1 MLNKKLIIV
10 FLVLTFVVI
19 IFAEQPIK
27 NTQVTVYN
35 NNLGLI
41 RQIRTLDLKK
51 GMSEIRIEGV
61 SAKID
66 PTSVHLIFPKQA
78 KKVEILEQN
87 FLYDLVSSHKIFEKY
102 TGETITYRLENG
114 NEITGQLLNVD
125 GSKLILKL
133 PEGGIRIASTKTI
146 LDYEFPSLP
155 EGLILK
161 PTLQWLLDSKYKG
174 NTDAELSYL
183 TEGMSWHAEYVMI
196 LEENERDFS
205 LSSWVSL
212 DNNSGATY
220 ENAKLKLVAGTIH
233 RAPVRRRALME
244 RETRAAPLLA
254 KGRGFKERELFDYHL
269 YDLQRPVT
277 IKDREIKQVALF
289 DEVSASAEKF
299 YIFSNFANSESEKP
313 LIVHLKINNSKSN
326 NLGFP
331 LPEGVVRIFKKDIDK
346 TLQLIGEDRISHT
359 SKDDTL
365 HLEIG
370 NAFDVKGKRVIKE
383 RTKVSKRSEKVSV
396 EIKIFN
402 RKNKNIKVELHESHS
417 GDWFVKNASHNY
429 IKKSNSLLVFP
440 IEVKA
445 NQTITVNYTFQ
456 KKW

>member
-35 NNLGLI
+35 DNLGLI

-51 GMSEIRIEGV
+51 GMSEIKIEGV

-66 PTSVHLIFPKQA
+66 PTSVHLIFPKQV

-87 FLYDLVSSHKIFEKY
+87 FLYDLVSSYKIFEKY

-125 GSKLILKL
+125 GSNLILKL

-174 NTDAELSYL
+174 STDAELSYL

-205 LSSWVSL
+205 LSSWISL

-220 ENAKLKLVAGTIH
+220 ENAKMKLVAGTIH

-244 RETRAAPLLA
+244 RETQLAPPLA

-269 YDLQRPVT
+269 Y
-277 IKDREIKQVALF
+277 
-289 DEVSASAEKF
+289 
-299 YIFSNFANSESEKP
+299 
-313 LIVHLKINNSKSN
+313 
-326 NLGFP
+326 
-331 LPEGVVRIFKKDIDK
+331 
-346 TLQLIGEDRISHT
+346 
-359 SKDDTL
+359 
-365 HLEIG
+365 
-370 NAFDVKGKRVIKE
+370 
-383 RTKVSKRSEKVSV
+383 
-396 EIKIFN
+396 
-402 RKNKNIKVELHESHS
+402 
-417 GDWFVKNASHNY
+417 
-429 IKKSNSLLVFP
+429 
-440 IEVKA
+440 
-445 NQTITVNYTFQ
+445 
-456 KKW
+456 